1 MCIFLKGLAVRRR
14 EALHSRLVRTPR
26 AMAPVLV
33 LLSAACATVAVTPAS
48 LSLDEKVGQL
58 FVTAER
64 GVFMNVASAGY
75 RDLLHRVAD
84 QRVGGVLWYLL
95 SDVSEVS
102 RLNRLLQ
109 GRARIPLLI
118 SADLEA
124 GPGMRFDATTYWPWP
139 MAVAAT
145 GDPDLAERE
154 GRAIAEEALALGINQ
169 IEAPVADVN
178 LDPDN
183 PIINVRSF
191 GEDPQDVARFVAAFV
206 RGVQS
211 AGVIATVKHFPG
223 HGDTHTDSH
232 RSLPVLSASR
242 ERLERM
248 ELVPFRAAIA
258 AGVRAVM
265 TAHIAVPALDATPAP
280 PRPEGRAENAY
291 ARKGTDVTRDG
302 TVPASLSPAATEGLL
317 RRDLGFDGLVVTDAA
332 DMGALVDH
340 YDAGE
345 TAVRAILAGADQI
358 LKPPDLT
365 ASIAAVKAAV
375 ASGRITRERLD
386 QSVGRILAAK
396 RWAHRPSPD
405 PEDVFRVVDSPEHRA
420 LAEQIARRAVTLVRE
435 EPGALPLRAGARVVS
450 VTVADGSDKIGG
462 DFARE
467 LTRGLRGEPA
477 AFTLDGRTTDADLAA
492 VCDAAKDAET
502 VLLGLFVRFQSGR
515 GTIALPPVGQRLV
528 ERLLQ
533 AGARVIAVSF
543 GTPYLLRDLPG
554 LRTYLVAY
562 GSQADA
568 QVAAARAL
576 LGEAAITGRLPVT
589 IPGQA
594 ARGTGIQKPAA
605 AATP

>member
-1 MCIFLKGLAVRRR
+1 
-14 EALHSRLVRTPR
+14 
-26 AMAPVLV
+26 MAPVLA
-33 LLSAACATVAVTPAS
+33 LFAAACATVAVTPAS

-64 GVFMNVASAGY
+64 GVFMNVASPLY
-75 RDLLHRVAD
+75 RDLLHRVGG
-84 QRVGGVLWYLL
+84 QRVGGILWYML

-109 GRARIPLLI
+109 AQSRVPLLI

-124 GPGMRFDATTYWPWP
+124 GLGMRFEGTTYWPWP

-191 GEDPQDVARFVAAFV
+191 GEDPQEVARFVAAFV

-232 RSLPVLSASR
+232 RSLPVLAASR

-280 PRPEGRAENAY
+280 PRPEGRAENPY
-291 ARKGTDVTRDG
+291 ARKEADVTRDG

-345 TAVRAILAGADQI
+345 TAVRAILAGADQV
-358 LKPPDLT
+358 LKSPDLA
-365 ASIAAVKAAV
+365 ASIAAVKHAV
-375 ASGRITRERLD
+375 ETGRISNERLD
-386 QSVGRILAAK
+386 RSVSRILAAK

-405 PEDVFRVVDSPEHRA
+405 LEDVFRVVDGPEHRA
-420 LAEQIARRAVTLVRE
+420 LAERIARRAVTLVRE
-435 EPGALPLRAGARVVS
+435 EPGVLPVRADRRVVS
-450 VTVADGSDKIGG
+450 VTVADGFDKIGT

-467 LTRGLRGEPA
+467 LARGLRGEPDG
-477 AFTLDGRTTDADLAA
+477 FTLDGRSTEADLAA
-492 VCDAAKDAET
+492 VCDAAKEADT
-502 VLLGLFVRFQSGR
+502 VLVGLFVRFQSGR
-515 GTIALPPVGQRLV
+515 GTITLPAVGQKAV

-533 AGARVIAVSF
+533 SGARVIAVSF
-543 GTPYLLRDLPG
+543 GTPYLLRDVAG
-554 LRTYLVAY
+554 LQTYLVAY
-562 GSQADA
+562 GSQSDA
-568 QVAAARAL
+568 QVAAARAI
-576 LGEAAITGRLPVT
+576 LGEAPITGRLPVT
-589 IPGQA
+589 IPGIA

-605 AATP
+605 PAPW